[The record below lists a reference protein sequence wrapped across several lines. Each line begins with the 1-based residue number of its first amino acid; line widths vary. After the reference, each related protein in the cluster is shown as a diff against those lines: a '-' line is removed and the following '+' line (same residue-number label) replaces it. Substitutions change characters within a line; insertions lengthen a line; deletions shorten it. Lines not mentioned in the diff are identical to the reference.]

1 MSCSWLLLWMLTD
14 QSCRYKV
21 TKKTKR
27 IPGKAGLRYYKNVGL
42 GFKTPK
48 EAIEGNDLVLE
59 WEAKPLRNLAPGAAK
74 EGIRGNPRRSL
85 TTLIAHKFNIR
96 FPGYFNW

>member
-1 MSCSWLLLWMLTD
+1 MA
-14 QSCRYKV
+14 QNRNCRYKV

-48 EAIEGNDLVLE
+48 EAIEGIFQPPVLPKGTMEPMQPSDALNGAMSLVQRHCTCRCDQMFSQE
-59 WEAKPLRNLAPGAAK
+59 
-74 EGIRGNPRRSL
+74 
-85 TTLIAHKFNIR
+85 
-96 FPGYFNW
+96 